1 MTRLIA
7 PGSPFATLIEQCVPL
22 NPDDRALALENSA
35 ELEEA
40 HKNAAQQGSTA
51 PPSLEEEVDYHY
63 VAFVKGKNNRL
74 YEMDGNKNGPIDKGV
89 LLKEDED
96 LFSEGGLSLVRQF
109 IQREQGGNPNF
120 SLMALT
126 PA

>member
-1 MTRLIA
+1 
-7 PGSPFATLIEQCVPL
+7 
-22 NPDDRALALENSA
+22 
-35 ELEEA
+35 
-40 HKNAAQQGSTA
+40 
-51 PPSLEEEVDYHY
+51 
-63 VAFVKGKNNRL
+63 
-74 YEMDGNKNGPIDKGV
+74 MDGNKNGPIDKDV